1 MFVLPFISIH
11 LVLGYEIGK
20 TMTVYNCQFRLV
32 TLLLLWFQAENQLK
46 QVNKEIEEL
55 LKNPQMNQTDVCLE
69 SWKSDVYQAAK
80 GQLYTTDIIYQFF
93 SMFITDL
100 IVAEFTC
107 MTF

>member
-1 MFVLPFISIH
+1 
-11 LVLGYEIGK
+11 
-20 TMTVYNCQFRLV
+20 MTVYNCQFRLV

-46 QVNKEIEEL
+46 QANKEIEEL
-55 LKNPQMNQTDVCLE
+55 LKNTQMNQTDVCLE

>member
-1 MFVLPFISIH
+1 
-11 LVLGYEIGK
+11 
-20 TMTVYNCQFRLV
+20 
-32 TLLLLWFQAENQLK
+32 
-46 QVNKEIEEL
+46 
-55 LKNPQMNQTDVCLE
+55 MNQTDVCLE

>member
-1 MFVLPFISIH
+1 
-11 LVLGYEIGK
+11 
-20 TMTVYNCQFRLV
+20 MTVYNCQFRLV

-55 LKNPQMNQTDVCLE
+55 LKNTQMNQTDVCLE

-100 IVAEFTC
+100 IVAGFTC